1 MSTELLLAQN
11 LDDYDDF
18 YDMMTDSHHDLDE
31 RQSKMLNAQLVLVL
45 ANHIG
50 DLNVLRQAF
59 AVARINVEMSKA
71 GCSAA
76 TH

>member
-1 MSTELLLAQN
+1 MNGQLNLRQN

-18 YDMMTDSHHDLDE
+18 YDMLTDSHHGLNE
-31 RQSKMLNAQLVLVL
+31 AQSKMLDAQLVLLL

-59 AVARINVEMSKA
+59 ARARVTVEQAMPVPES
-71 GCSAA
+71 
-76 TH
+76 

>member
-1 MSTELLLAQN
+1 MSTELLLGQN

-18 YDMMTDSHHDLDE
+18 YDMMTDSHHGLDE

-59 AVARINVEMSKA
+59 AVARINVEMSPPVA
-71 GCSAA
+71 
-76 TH
+76 HH

>member
-1 MSTELLLAQN
+1 MSTELLLGQN

-18 YDMMTDSHHDLDE
+18 YDMMTDSQHGLDE

-59 AVARINVEMSKA
+59 AVARINVEMSPPVA
-71 GCSAA
+71 
-76 TH
+76 HH

>member
-1 MSTELLLAQN
+1 MSTELLLGQN

-59 AVARINVEMSKA
+59 AVARINVEMSPPVA
-71 GCSAA
+71 
-76 TH
+76 HH